1 MKQKNIKS
9 KLKEISSILT
19 KKHIYIFVIPV
30 VVITL
35 IIIIATFTSFFTKSD
50 ITNLK
55 TKLFDENKNILH
67 KVNENIEH
75 NNVEM
80 KKYKEINA
88 SVPIFMYHFVSE
100 DPGENPYPE
109 NVVRPTDLEK
119 ELKYLSENG
128 YETINVTDLAHL
140 QIYTKP
146 VILTFDD
153 GFLDFYTNAFP
164 LFKKYNMKASLYIVN
179 NFTTLGGYCN
189 IEQIKEMQDSG
200 LIDIQ
205 SHTVSHRK
213 LATLSLDE
221 IKTELI
227 DSKKYIKENIGKDS
241 TVICYPYGS
250 YDKRVLEIVKENYTY
265 GLAMDG
271 GVYYTKTHK
280 NLLEIPRIYANRSM
294 PLDTFINYVKKSKVE
309 VVW

>member
-1 MKQKNIKS
+1 MKEKNIK
-9 KLKEISSILT
+9 LKFKRINEILT
-19 KKHIYIFVIPV
+19 KKHIYFLVIPFVI
-30 VVITL
+30 IIL
-35 IIIIATFTSFFTKSD
+35 IIIIATFTSLFTKLD
-50 ITNLK
+50 ITNFK
-55 TKLFDENKNILH
+55 TKVFDENKKVVN
-67 KVNENIEH
+67 KVNENVEH

-119 ELKYLSENG
+119 GLNYLKENG

-179 NFTTLGGYCN
+179 NFTTVGGYCN
-189 IEQIKEMQDSG
+189 IDQIKEMQDSG

-213 LATLSLDE
+213 LATLTLDE

-227 DSKKYIKENIGKDS
+227 DSKKYIKENIAKDS

-250 YDKRVLEIVKENYTY
+250 YDKRVLEIATENYTY